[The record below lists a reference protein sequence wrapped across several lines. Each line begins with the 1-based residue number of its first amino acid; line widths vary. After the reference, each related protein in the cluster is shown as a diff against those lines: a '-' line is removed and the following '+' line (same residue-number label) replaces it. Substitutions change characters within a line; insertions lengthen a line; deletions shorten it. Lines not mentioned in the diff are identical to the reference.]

1 MTFYEKSILSNGLTV
16 VTEHVPN
23 VRSVAIG
30 FWVGVG
36 SRHESLME
44 GGMSHFMEHMLFKG
58 TKTRSAKD
66 ISETFETLGAELN
79 AFTSKEFT
87 CFYSRLID
95 EHLDIGIEVL
105 ADMMQNPKFDKSHMD
120 SEKQVVLEEIA
131 MYEDTPDEQIHDI
144 FTATLWP
151 EHPLGKSVL
160 GSNESV
166 SGFDPKKA
174 KTFFDEYYYPENI
187 VVAAAGNV
195 KHQDVL
201 DLLNKFYVKDAD
213 GEMDMKDIAAKTS
226 SSVKII
232 NKKTEQVHICL
243 GTAALD
249 ARHPDRFAMSV
260 MENVIGGGM
269 SSRLFQKVREEKGLA
284 YAVFSYHSLFQETG
298 NLAVYA
304 GTRVNNMN
312 EVLKIIFDELYSIAD
327 KGITKAELNRSREHI
342 KGQLALGL
350 ESTRNR
356 MTRLGKSELIHG
368 EILSVDEL
376 VEKVSAVDL
385 EGIKRLAA
393 SIFDPEKMVLT
404 VIGPITDDDLDKDMI
419 DKEIK
424 EA

>member
-1 MTFYEKSILSNGLTV
+1 MTFYEKSILNSGLTV
-16 VTEHVPN
+16 VTESIPD

-36 SRHESLME
+36 SRHESRTE

-58 TKTRSAKD
+58 TKTRSARE

-95 EHLDIGIEVL
+95 EHLDIGMEVL
-105 ADMMQNPKFDKSHMD
+105 ADMIQNPKFDKSHLD
-120 SEKQVVLEEIA
+120 SEKKVVLEEIA

-166 SGFDPKKA
+166 RGFDPKKA
-174 KTFFDEYYYPENI
+174 RDFFDEYYYPENI

-195 KHQDVL
+195 SHGEVL
-201 DLLNKFYVKDAD
+201 DLIKKFYVKDAE
-213 GEMDMKDIAAKTS
+213 GEMDRKDIAAKTS
-226 SSVKII
+226 ASIKVI
-232 NKKTEQVHICL
+232 NKQTEQVHICL

-249 ARHPDRFAMSV
+249 ARHPDRFALSV
-260 MENVIGGGM
+260 MENVLGGGM

-284 YAVFSYHSLFQETG
+284 YAIFSYHSLFQETG

-304 GTRVNNMN
+304 GTRVDNMN
-312 EVLKIIFDELYSIAD
+312 EVLKIILDELHSIAE
-327 KGITKAELNRSREHI
+327 KGITDAELNRSREHI

-368 EILSVDEL
+368 EILSVDDL
-376 VEKVSAVDL
+376 VEKVMEVDL
-385 EGIKRLAA
+385 DVIQRLAE
-393 SIFDPEKMVLT
+393 SIFDSKKLVLT
-404 VIGPITDDDLDKDMI
+404 VIGPITEDDLDIDMI
-419 DKEIK
+419 RKEIK
-424 EA
+424 EV